1 MRTKRAICLMAGSR
15 YNQARFTSIEHSAT
29 NAVPPNAM
37 QIHGGG
43 EMPKIADI
51 EYTPNPN
58 AVKFI
63 LKEPITSGASR
74 SFQTAEVAQADPL
87 AAALFNVGNVT
98 SVFYMDRFITVNKE
112 DDVSWEDMLKKLA
125 EPIRSAPSVSDA
137 PAPERQTAYAPGEN
151 PLLDRINQVLDEK
164 VRPGLAGDG
173 GGLEI
178 IGLNDKKLL
187 ISYQGACGSCPS
199 SIGGTMMAIEYM
211 LKEDVD
217 PEIEVISV

>member
-1 MRTKRAICLMAGSR
+1 
-15 YNQARFTSIEHSAT
+15 
-29 NAVPPNAM
+29 
-37 QIHGGG
+37 
-43 EMPKIADI
+43 MPKIADI

-63 LKEPITSGASR
+63 LKEPITNGTSR
-74 SFQTAEVAQADPL
+74 SFQNAESAQADPL
-87 AAALFNVGNVT
+87 AAALFDIGNVT

-112 DDVSWEDMLKKLA
+112 DEVSWEEMLKKLA
-125 EPIRSAPSVSDA
+125 EPIRSAPSVSDTPVRESA
-137 PAPERQTAYAPGEN
+137 PAFMPGEN
-151 PLLDRINQVLDEK
+151 LLLDRINQVLDEK
-164 VRPGLAGDG
+164 VRPGLASDG

>member
-1 MRTKRAICLMAGSR
+1 
-15 YNQARFTSIEHSAT
+15 
-29 NAVPPNAM
+29 
-37 QIHGGG
+37 
-43 EMPKIADI
+43 MPKIADI

-63 LKEPITSGASR
+63 LKEPITNGASR
-74 SFQTAEVAQADPL
+74 SFQSAQSAQADPL
-87 AAALFNVGNVT
+87 AAALFDVGNVT

-112 DDVSWEDMLKKLA
+112 DEVSWEEMLKKLA
-125 EPIRSAPSVSDA
+125 EPIRAAPSTSELPVDVQA
-137 PAPERQTAYAPGEN
+137 PAYTPGES
-151 PLLDRINQVLDEK
+151 PLLDRINEVLDEK

-178 IGLNDKKLL
+178 IGLDDKKLL
-187 ISYQGACGSCPS
+187 IRYQGACGSCPS
-199 SIGGTMMAIEYM
+199 SIGGTMMAIECM

>member
-1 MRTKRAICLMAGSR
+1 
-15 YNQARFTSIEHSAT
+15 
-29 NAVPPNAM
+29 
-37 QIHGGG
+37 
-43 EMPKIADI
+43 MPKIADI

-74 SFQTAEVAQADPL
+74 SFQNPQSAQADPL
-87 AAALFNVGNVT
+87 AAALFAVGNVT
-98 SVFYMDRFITVNKE
+98 SVFYMDRFVTVNKE
-112 DDVSWEDMLKKLA
+112 DEVSWEEMLKKLA
-125 EPIRSAPSVSDA
+125 EPIRAAGSISE
-137 PAPERQTAYAPGEN
+137 PAFQSQTPEYANGGYAPGDN
-151 PLLDRINQVLDEK
+151 PLLDRINQVLDER

-178 IGLNDKKLL
+178 IGLDDKKLM
-187 ISYQGACGSCPS
+187 IRYQGACGSCPS

-217 PEIEVISV
+217 PDIEVISV

>member
-1 MRTKRAICLMAGSR
+1 MQGSL
-15 YNQARFTSIEHSAT
+15 
-29 NAVPPNAM
+29 
-37 QIHGGG
+37 HGQSKQLTRKSLG
-43 EMPKIADI
+43 EYMFAEALLPDYCGIKIMPKIADI

-63 LKEPITSGASR
+63 LKEPVTAGASR
-74 SFQTAEVAQADPL
+74 SFQTADSASVDAL
-87 AAALFNVGNVT
+87 ASALFNVGNVT
-98 SVFYMDRFITVNKE
+98 SVFYMDRFVTVNKE

-125 EPIRSAPSVSDA
+125 EPIRSAPSVA
-137 PAPERQTAYAPGEN
+137 EQPRPEEAKQASSLGAPGEN
-151 PLLDRINQVLDEK
+151 PLLDRINAVLDEK

-178 IGLNDKKLL
+178 LGLTDKKLL

-199 SIGGTMMAIEYM
+199 SIGGTLMAIEHM

-217 PEIEVISV
+217 PDIEVISV

>member
-1 MRTKRAICLMAGSR
+1 
-15 YNQARFTSIEHSAT
+15 
-29 NAVPPNAM
+29 
-37 QIHGGG
+37 
-43 EMPKIADI
+43 MPKIADI

-63 LKEPITSGASR
+63 LKEPITAGSSR
-74 SFQTAEVAQADPL
+74 SFQNAESAQADPL
-87 AAALFNVGNVT
+87 AAALFAVGNVT
-98 SVFYMDRFITVNKE
+98 SVFYMDRFVTVNKE
-112 DDVSWEDMLKKLA
+112 DEVSWEEMLKKLA
-125 EPIRSAPSVSDA
+125 EPIRAAGATSEA
-137 PAPERQTAYAPGEN
+137 PAHVQAQVTAPGEN
-151 PLLDRINQVLDEK
+151 SLLDQINQVLDEK

-178 IGLNDKKLL
+178 IGLDDKKLL
-187 ISYQGACGSCPS
+187 IRYQGACGSCPS

>member
-1 MRTKRAICLMAGSR
+1 
-15 YNQARFTSIEHSAT
+15 
-29 NAVPPNAM
+29 
-37 QIHGGG
+37 
-43 EMPKIADI
+43 MPKIADI

-63 LKEPITSGASR
+63 LKEPITNGSSR
-74 SFQTAEVAQADPL
+74 SFQSAESAEADPL
-87 AAALFNVGNVT
+87 AAALFDVGNVT

-112 DDVSWEDMLKKLA
+112 DEVSWEEMLKKLA
-125 EPIRSAPSVSDA
+125 EPIRSAPSVSDH
-137 PAPERQTAYAPGEN
+137 PAQGQAAQGQASVYAPGDN
-151 PLLDRINQVLDEK
+151 ILLDRINQVLDEK

-187 ISYQGACGSCPS
+187 IRYQGACGSCPS

>member
-1 MRTKRAICLMAGSR
+1 MSR
-15 YNQARFTSIEHSAT
+15 EE
-29 NAVPPNAM
+29 
-37 QIHGGG
+37 GK
-43 EMPKIADI
+43 MPKISDI

-74 SFQTAEVAQADPL
+74 SFQDALAAQADPL
-87 AAALFNVGNVT
+87 ADAIFKVGNVT

-112 DDVSWEDMLKKLA
+112 DEISWEDLLKKLA
-125 EPIRSAPSVSDA
+125 EPIRSAPAVADFSPQESINPRYV
-137 PAPERQTAYAPGEN
+137 PGEN
-151 PLLDRINQVLDEK
+151 PLMDRINQVLDER

-178 IGLNDKKLL
+178 IGLDNKRLM
-187 ISYQGACGSCPS
+187 IRYQGACGSCPS

-211 LKEDVD
+211 LKEEVD

>member
-1 MRTKRAICLMAGSR
+1 MTLFNTIRPLEVNHNFDAFNFDRSPGVVIIILTQQVIIRR
-15 YNQARFTSIEHSAT
+15 R
-29 NAVPPNAM
+29 
-37 QIHGGG
+37 

-63 LKEPITSGASR
+63 LREPITNGASR
-74 SFQTAEVAQADPL
+74 SFQSVASAQADPL
-87 AAALFNVGNVT
+87 AAALFEVGNVT
-98 SVFYMDRFITVNKE
+98 SVFYMDHFITVNKE
-112 DDVSWEDMLKKLA
+112 DEVSWEEMLKKLA
-125 EPIRSAPSVSDA
+125 EPIRSAPSISDQ
-137 PAPERQTAYAPGEN
+137 PAQGRTPIYAPGDN
-151 PLLDRINQVLDEK
+151 SLLDRINQVLDEK